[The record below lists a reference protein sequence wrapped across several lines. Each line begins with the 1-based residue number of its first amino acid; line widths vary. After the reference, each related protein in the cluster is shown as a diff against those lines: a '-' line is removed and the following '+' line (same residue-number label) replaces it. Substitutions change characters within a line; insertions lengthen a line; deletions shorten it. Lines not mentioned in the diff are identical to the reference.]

1 MAPGGRRGTIAWWL
15 LASQRGTLQS
25 LLCLTQALLMFWILV
40 WQRMKGRVVR
50 APSHSV
56 GVRAFNP
63 CMGMPG
69 CRAQHWQ
76 SQPGRVK
83 AVARPPSFAPGP
95 GRGPAWKVPGS
106 HSPTSPHC
114 LIHHALRGTG
124 AQEGLGDPCR
134 ETIRSWPG
142 QEGPVGT
149 QLQELQVPPRA
160 SDALSGRGMH
170 VGSEVSKTTFWYPAP
185 TPLAQA
191 QPRRGRPLRATG
203 AE

>member
-1 MAPGGRRGTIAWWL
+1 MAPGGRRGTIAWRL

-83 AVARPPSFAPGP
+83 AVARPPSPLLQALGEDQPGKSRVLRARPHPIVSSTTHSGELVPKKGWGIRAERQLGPGLGRKALWGHSCRSFRFRLGQVMRCLGGECMWAVKFLKQLSGTQPYAPGSGP
-95 GRGPAWKVPGS
+95 G
-106 HSPTSPHC
+106 
-114 LIHHALRGTG
+114 
-124 AQEGLGDPCR
+124 
-134 ETIRSWPG
+134 
-142 QEGPVGT
+142 
-149 QLQELQVPPRA
+149 
-160 SDALSGRGMH
+160 
-170 VGSEVSKTTFWYPAP
+170 
-185 TPLAQA
+185 
-191 QPRRGRPLRATG
+191 RRGRPLRATG